1 MYDLIVRNGTIVD
14 GTGAPANV
22 GDIGVKD
29 GRIAHVGGRID
40 AEAVEVIDA
49 AGRIVTP
56 GFVDIHTHYDGQVT
70 WDPLLEPSTLHGVTT
85 LVMGNC
91 GVGFAPVRPGS
102 EAWLIQLMEGVE
114 DIPGAALA
122 EGMQWEWE
130 SFGEYLDV
138 LDRKPLSIDIAT
150 QVPHAAVRAYVMG
163 ERGASNEAATADDI
177 AAMRDIVR
185 DAIEAGALGFST
197 SRTLAHRAKD
207 GVPVPGTFADE
218 AELFGI
224 ADALRDAG
232 AGIYE
237 LVPLGAVGEDLD
249 APMREVDLMARLAAH
264 TRLPVTFA
272 LTQVDNAPELWRDQM
287 EASLRAL
294 EAGHRLHPQYASR
307 PAGVLVGLHSA
318 LGFGGRPSYDELTHL
333 PLAERVAEL
342 RTPARKQR
350 ILGERARSTSAFIDK
365 MRSQFDRMYVLGDPV
380 DYEPGPDMAIATMA
394 EKEGVDL
401 ESKFY
406 DLLLGD
412 EGRALLLYPV
422 LNYSHGNADAT
433 YEMMHHPAGIL
444 GLSDGGAHCGAIC
457 DASQPTWMLT
467 HWVRDR
473 VRGPRISLESAVRKQ
488 TSDTAEL
495 YGFRDRGT
503 IAVGKKAD
511 LNVIDFERLRLLPPR
526 LVHDL
531 PAQGR
536 RLIQAADGYV
546 ATIVSGV
553 VVRRNGV
560 DTGARPGALVRGQA

>member
-14 GTGAPANV
+14 GTGAPATV

-130 SFGEYLDV
+130 SFVEYLDV
-138 LDRKPLSIDIAT
+138 LERKPLSIDIAT

-163 ERGASNEAATADDI
+163 ERGARNEVATADDI

-185 DAIEAGALGFST
+185 EAIEAGALGFST

-224 ADALRDAG
+224 GDALRDAG
-232 AGIYE
+232 AGIFE

-249 APMREVDLMARLAAH
+249 APMREVELMSRLAAH

-287 EASLRAL
+287 QASLQAL

-307 PAGVLVGLHSA
+307 PAGVLVGLHSQ
-318 LGFGGRPSYDELTHL
+318 LGFGGRPAFDEIAHL

-342 RTPARKQR
+342 RTPARKKR
-350 ILGERARSTSAFIDK
+350 ILGERARSTSDFIDR

-380 DYEPGPDMAIATMA
+380 DYEPGPEMSIATMA
-394 EKEGVDL
+394 RSEGVDL

-433 YEMMHHPAGIL
+433 YEMMQHPAGIL

-473 VRGPRISLESAVRKQ
+473 VRGPRISLESAIRKQ

-495 YGFRDRGT
+495 YGITDRGT

-511 LNVIDFERLRLLPPR
+511 LNVIDFDRLRLLPPR

-536 RLIQAADGYV
+536 RLIQAAEGYL

-560 DTGARPGALVRGQA
+560 DTGARPGALVRGK

>member
-1 MYDLIVRNGTIVD
+1 MYDLIVRSGTIVD
-14 GTGAPANV
+14 GTGAPATV

-29 GRIAHVGGRID
+29 GRIVHVGARID
-40 AEAVEVIDA
+40 GEAIEVIDA
-49 AGRIVTP
+49 TGRIVTP

-130 SFGEYLDV
+130 SFTEYLDV
-138 LDRKPLSIDIAT
+138 LERKPLSIDIGA
-150 QVPHAAVRAYVMG
+150 QVPHGAVRAYVMG
-163 ERGASNEAATADDI
+163 ERGARNEIATADDI

-185 DAIEAGALGFST
+185 EAIEAGALGFST

-249 APMREVDLMARLAAH
+249 APMREVELMSRLAAY
-264 TRLPVTFA
+264 TGLPVTFA

-287 EASLRAL
+287 QASLRAL
-294 EAGHRLHPQYASR
+294 DAGHRLHPQYASR
-307 PAGVLVGLHSA
+307 PAGVLVGLHSQ
-318 LGFGGRPSYDELTHL
+318 LGFGGRPAFDEIAHL

-342 RTPARKQR
+342 RTPARKKR
-350 ILGERARSTSAFIDK
+350 ILAERARTTSDFIDK

-380 DYEPGPDMAIATMA
+380 DYEPGPELSISTIAQRD
-394 EKEGVDL
+394 GVDI

-433 YEMMHHPAGIL
+433 YEMMQHPAGVL

-473 VRGPRISLESAVRKQ
+473 VRGPRISLESAIRKQ

-495 YGFRDRGT
+495 YGFADRGT

-511 LNVIDFERLRLLPPR
+511 LNVIDFDRLRLLPPR

-536 RLIQAADGYV
+536 RLIQAAEGYV

-553 VVRRNGV
+553 VIRRDGV
-560 DTGARPGALVRGQA
+560 DTGARPGALIRGK

>member
-14 GTGAPANV
+14 GTGAPATV

-130 SFGEYLDV
+130 SFVEYLDV
-138 LDRKPLSIDIAT
+138 LERKPLSIDIAT

-163 ERGASNEAATADDI
+163 ERGARNEVATADDI

-185 DAIEAGALGFST
+185 EAIEAGALGFST

-224 ADALRDAG
+224 GDALRDAG
-232 AGIYE
+232 AGIFE

-249 APMREVDLMARLAAH
+249 APMREVELMSRLAAH

-287 EASLRAL
+287 QASLQAL

-307 PAGVLVGLHSA
+307 PAGVLVGLHSQ
-318 LGFGGRPSYDELTHL
+318 LGFGGRPAFDEIAHL

-342 RTPARKQR
+342 RTPARKKR
-350 ILGERARSTSAFIDK
+350 ILGERARSTSDFIDR

-380 DYEPGPDMAIATMA
+380 DYEPGPEMSIATMA
-394 EKEGVDL
+394 RSEGVDL

-433 YEMMHHPAGIL
+433 YEMMQHPAGIL

-473 VRGPRISLESAVRKQ
+473 VRGPRISLESAIRKQ

-495 YGFRDRGT
+495 YGITGRGT
-503 IAVGKKAD
+503 IAVDKKAD
-511 LNVIDFERLRLLPPR
+511 INVIDFDRLRLLPPR

-536 RLIQAADGYV
+536 RLIQAAEGYL

-560 DTGARPGALVRGQA
+560 DTGARPGALVRGK

>member
-14 GTGAPANV
+14 GTGAPATV

-40 AEAVEVIDA
+40 AEAGEVIDA
-49 AGRIVTP
+49 TGRIVTP

-130 SFGEYLDV
+130 SFTEYLDV
-138 LDRKPLSIDIAT
+138 LDRKPLSIDIGA
-150 QVPHAAVRAYVMG
+150 QVPHGAVRAYVMG
-163 ERGASNEAATADDI
+163 ERGASNEVATADDI

-185 DAIEAGALGFST
+185 EAIEAGALGFST

-249 APMREVDLMARLAAH
+249 APMREVELMSRLAAY
-264 TRLPVTFA
+264 TGLPVTFA

-287 EASLRAL
+287 QASLRAL
-294 EAGHRLHPQYASR
+294 DAGHRLHPQYASR
-307 PAGVLVGLHSA
+307 PAGVLVGLHSQ
-318 LGFGGRPSYDELTHL
+318 LGFGGRPAFDEIAHL

-342 RTPARKQR
+342 QTPARKKR
-350 ILGERARSTSAFIDK
+350 ILAERARRTSDFIDR
-365 MRSQFDRMYVLGDPV
+365 MRSRFDRMYVLGDPV
-380 DYEPGPDMAIATMA
+380 DYEPGPELSIATIA
-394 EKEGVDL
+394 QRDGVDL

-433 YEMMHHPAGIL
+433 YEMMQHPAGIL

-473 VRGPRISLESAVRKQ
+473 VRGPRISLESAIRKQ

-495 YGFRDRGT
+495 YGFTDRGT

-511 LNVIDFERLRLLPPR
+511 LNVIDFDRLRLLPPR
-526 LVHDL
+526 LVNDL

-536 RLIQAADGYV
+536 RLVQAAEGYV

-553 VVRRNGV
+553 VIRRDGV
-560 DTGARPGALVRGQA
+560 DTGARPGALVRGK